1 MTRWLRVLICLL
13 LVCCILVNCSPI
25 RAEAISGA
33 TVAAVVGSVAAAPVV
48 AGVMTALGVMPDSA
62 NTSVFEE
69 VVNACTDA
77 LTLSGV
83 FIDGAVTV
91 LQLLSD
97 GLVKNH
103 VNQGIVESILDW
115 LLSSGTVSVEKGVAP
130 AGKKYYGDRLFHEI
144 PDAPAG
150 CSYTAISTYSTDSI
164 FVVLYSSYPFHVYVS
179 SSGVQELRSSK
190 SNITIYLR
198 FYNSDTGWGDLT
210 SKTLS
215 SLLIHSFNC
224 KPVWADR
231 DLYDYDGTEILFP
244 SSAPSSTLTDTTIAT
259 GLVAGQIGTDIET
272 DYETWV
278 QEGIVAVDFGI
289 GYVDDPNTNNDDDDD
304 DDGDTE
310 IGPTVPVDPSV
321 PDSPSTPG
329 SPVSPTTNPSPWW
342 QNNKWLNV
350 GGGILGWEL
359 AELTQSLLNQTQTD
373 VQTGYGDPQQTV
385 DTSLFQN
392 NGTGNGSGDNTG
404 NNSGSGIPSGA
415 LTPPGASDAM
425 LQPFLLDLR
434 NYFPFCIP
442 FDLYDFFRLLDADP
456 VAPVLSWE
464 VKDLSG
470 NNYPISIN
478 LSEWDSVAQ
487 LFRRLQLF
495 LFITGLAV
503 ASRKFIKW

>member
-1 MTRWLRVLICLL
+1 MTRWLRVLICLF

-77 LTLSGV
+77 LTRSGV

-115 LLSSGTVSVEKGVAP
+115 LLSSGTVSVEKGVAA
-130 AGKKYYGDRLFHEI
+130 AGMKYYGDRLFHEI

-150 CSYTAISTYSTDSI
+150 CSYTAISTYGSADN
-164 FVVLYSSYPFHVYVS
+164 FCVFYSNYPFHVNDKGNGKLLLLS
-179 SSGVQELRSSK
+179 SQ
-190 SNITIYLR
+190 SNIPIYFR
-198 FYNSDTGWGDLT
+198 SYYSDTGWGDLKSLTT
-210 SKTLS
+210 SVYT
-215 SLLIHSFNC
+215 IHSFQAQ
-224 KPVWADR
+224 PVWADH
-231 DLYDYDGTEILFP
+231 DLYYKYDDTLILFP
-244 SSAPSSTLTDTTIAT
+244 ASAPSSALIDTTIAT

-278 QEGIVAVDFGI
+278 QEGVVAVDFGI

-404 NNSGSGIPSGA
+404 GSSIPSGA

-464 VKDLSG
+464 IKDLSG